1 MPFTASHAAAVLPL
15 LRTRLVFSALVAGAL
30 APDIGYFL
38 TFSSRHG
45 ESHSLEGLFFIC
57 LPAGLLMLLLFHKFL
72 KQPLLALLPVSHQLR
87 LYPYAQ
93 DFRFGPASR
102 FVLIL
107 VSILIGSVTHL
118 FWDSFTHDNGWVVS
132 QLPELSAPILEI
144 HGALI
149 PVYKLL
155 QHGSTLLGLIVL
167 TVAYIFWF
175 RSARLSSVRPTA
187 LTFATKVVIVG
198 VLLVGACTAAL
209 TRTIQPLISWGTIR
223 TNVVQG
229 GISFISALALETIVF
244 SLVWHFFR
252 QRSKSVY

>member
-15 LRTRLVFSALVAGAL
+15 RTRLVFSALVAGAI

-38 TFSSRHG
+38 TLSSRHRD
-45 ESHSLEGLFFIC
+45 SHSFVGLFVIC
-57 LPAGLLMLLLFHKFL
+57 VPAGLLMLLLFHKLL

-93 DFRFGPASR
+93 DFRFRPASR

-107 VSILIGSVTHL
+107 VSILIGSVTHIL
-118 FWDSFTHDNGWVVS
+118 WDSFTHDSGWVVS

-144 HGALI
+144 HGAMI
-149 PVYKLL
+149 PAYKLL

-175 RSARLSSVRPTA
+175 QSARLSSVRPTA
-187 LTFATKVVIVG
+187 LTPATKVAIVG
-198 VLLVGACTAAL
+198 VLMVGASTAAL
-209 TRTIQPLISWGTIR
+209 ARTIQPLISWETIR

-244 SLVWHFFR
+244 SFVWHFFR